1 MVPGTMSSLT
11 CETVY
16 HLEHFTHQVDLNK
29 GLFIVLQ
36 TDGLM
41 FLQPSAY
48 QATRGFL
55 QPRAFKK

>member
-1 MVPGTMSSLT
+1 MSSLT
-11 CETVY
+11 CGTVY
-16 HLEHFTHQVDLNK
+16 HLEHFTHQVELNT